1 MSQLHYRVYGDPSKP
16 TLMVFHGLLGS
27 SRNWHSVGSALGSR
41 FRVFCVDLRNHGSS
55 PFRTPH
61 SYDGM
66 IEDILG
72 LIEAERV
79 ERCHLLGHSMGGKLA
94 MKISC
99 RYPDKVDKLVVVDI
113 APKTYPGSHDN
124 DYEAMRGLDLG
135 SLKSRKEADEILE
148 SKIPDWA
155 KRQFLLTNLR
165 RNEEG
170 VGFRWSVNLAALEAN
185 QREIE
190 SSPLVDGDEFD
201 GPTLFVLGGR
211 SRYTNDEDI
220 PVIREIFSDCRFV
233 TIDES
238 GHNPHIDAR
247 EAFVSHVASFLSES
261 DSGE

>member
-1 MSQLHYRVYGDPSKP
+1 MHGMFGSLSNLGNLARHLATTHRVIS
-16 TLMVFHGLLGS
+16 
-27 SRNWHSVGSALGSR
+27 
-41 FRVFCVDLRNHGSS
+41 VDLRNHGSS
-55 PFRTPH
+55 PFRLPH

-72 LIEAERV
+72 LIESEGM

-124 DYEAMRGLDLG
+124 DYEAMRGLDLQR
-135 SLKSRKEADEILE
+135 LKSRKEADEILE
-148 SKIPDWA
+148 SLIPDWA

-165 RNEEG
+165 RDEEG
-170 VGFRWSVNLAALEAN
+170 TAFRWSVNLEALEAN

-190 SSPLVDGDEFD
+190 SSPVADGDRFD
-201 GPTLFVLGGR
+201 GPTLFILGGR
-211 SRYTNDEDI
+211 SSYTDDADI
-220 PVIREIFSDCRFV
+220 LVIREILSDCRIV
-233 TIDES
+233 TIDGS
-238 GHNPHIDAR
+238 GHNPHIEAR
-247 EAFVSHVASFLSES
+247 EVFVSRVASFLSES

>member
-1 MSQLHYRVYGDPSKP
+1 MSQLHFRVYGDPSKP
-16 TLMVFHGLLGS
+16 TVLVVHGLLGS
-27 SRNWHSVGSALGSR
+27 SRNWHSVGSELGPR
-41 FRVFCVDLRNHGSS
+41 FHVICVDLRNHGSS
-55 PFRTPH
+55 PFRLPH

-72 LIEAERV
+72 LIESEGM

-124 DYEAMRGLDLG
+124 DYEAMRGLDLQR
-135 SLKSRKEADEILE
+135 LKSRKEADEILE
-148 SKIPDWA
+148 SLIPDWA

-165 RNEEG
+165 RDEEG
-170 VGFRWSVNLAALEAN
+170 TAFRWSVNLEALEAN

-190 SSPLVDGDEFD
+190 SSPVADGDRFD
-201 GPTLFVLGGR
+201 GPTLFILGGR
-211 SRYTNDEDI
+211 SSYTDDADI
-220 PVIREIFSDCRFV
+220 LVIREILSDCRIV
-233 TIDES
+233 TIDGS
-238 GHNPHIDAR
+238 GHNPHIEAR
-247 EAFVSHVASFLSES
+247 EVFVSRVASFLSES